1 MAAEACRIGILLRAP
16 GVVDVGAP
24 MKHKG
29 LCYGILRDA
38 RTVLQHAPA
47 PAFQEQLV
55 QPGASLVITM
65 DMAGRVDLAAPLPN
79 RELCHRMLDLAKG
92 VIERYDDAE
101 APALRPFASVLAG
114 TP

>member
-29 LCYGILRDA
+29 LCYEILREA
-38 RTVLQHAPA
+38 RHVIHRTPA
-47 PAFQEQLV
+47 PVFNEQLV
-55 QPGASLVITM
+55 HPGASIIITM
-65 DMAGRVDLAAPLPN
+65 DMTGLVDVSAPLPQ
-79 RELCHRMLDLAKG
+79 RDLCGRMLDLAKV